1 MKNASFTSCLFHKA
15 AFEDAGFTDVVFDKC
30 FFDPDTS
37 WPEDFKIPIKQRPI
51 PDTPAE
57 LI

>member
-1 MKNASFTSCLFHKA
+1 VSCLFHKA

-37 WPEDFKIPIKQRPI
+37 WPEDFVIPMKHQPI